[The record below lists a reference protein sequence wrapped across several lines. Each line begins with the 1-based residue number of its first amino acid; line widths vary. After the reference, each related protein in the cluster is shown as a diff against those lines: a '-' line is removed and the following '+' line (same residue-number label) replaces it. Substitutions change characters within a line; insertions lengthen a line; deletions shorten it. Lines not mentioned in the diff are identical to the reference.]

1 MKTSLKE
8 HYHNIR
14 SVLLLILVLNWVVAA
29 AKIIY
34 GLISRTSS
42 MTADGFHSLS
52 DGASNIIGLV
62 GITLASQ
69 PKDKDHPY
77 GHKKYETFFSL
88 GIAVLLLLVCIQLA
102 QQGVRRIMKPVT
114 PNVDFINF
122 AIMIIT
128 ICINFWVMKYEY
140 RRGKS
145 LKSDILVSDSMHTQA
160 DVLTSFSVILA
171 LIAVKLGFPIIDP
184 IATIMI
190 SLFIA
195 YEAFQIMQQASRV
208 LCDQV
213 VIMDDKKISC
223 VVLGVKGVAAC
234 HKIRSRG
241 REDDIYIDLHA
252 HVRPDMRVD
261 EAHQISYEIESAI
274 KKEIPQV
281 TDVVVHI
288 EPHAK

>member
-1 MKTSLKE
+1 
-8 HYHNIR
+8 
-14 SVLLLILVLNWVVAA
+14 
-29 AKIIY
+29 
-34 GLISRTSS
+34 
-42 MTADGFHSLS
+42 
-52 DGASNIIGLV
+52 
-62 GITLASQ
+62 
-69 PKDKDHPY
+69 
-77 GHKKYETFFSL
+77 
-88 GIAVLLLLVCIQLA
+88 VLLLLVCIQLA